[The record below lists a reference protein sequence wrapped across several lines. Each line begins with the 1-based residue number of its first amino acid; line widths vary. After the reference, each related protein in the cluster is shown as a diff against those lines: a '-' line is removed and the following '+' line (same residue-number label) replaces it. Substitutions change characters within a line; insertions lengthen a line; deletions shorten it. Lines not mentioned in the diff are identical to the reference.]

1 MDQPALGI
9 SPRMQEHFSEV
20 VCDRLPLTPVNTND
34 CANAND
40 RVVLPGL
47 KAPEALH
54 AAAPYRL
61 DNLLS
66 LSPMMRGVFDL
77 LRRLGP
83 TEVTLTFAG
92 ETGTGKDV
100 LANTVHRLSPRATGP
115 FVVFDCGAVAQNLV
129 ESELF
134 GHERGSFT
142 GAVNQHAGAF
152 ERAHGG
158 TLFLDEIGELP
169 LDLQPRLLR
178 VLEGR
183 RVRRVGGKQD
193 RAVDVR
199 VLAAT
204 NRDLPSEVAEG
215 RFRQDLY
222 FRLAG
227 AVVPVPPL
235 RSRLEDLTLLVPR
248 LLDDLGRSDV
258 TPGTDTLAV
267 LRQSSWPGNVRE
279 LKNTL
284 ACALAFVDGGKLEPR
299 HLDFL
304 ATPKLESSDELAHLP
319 LGGKALLRIE
329 RAAIKQT
336 LEQAGGNKLHAA
348 RTLGIAVSTLYEK
361 LKRHGL

>member
-1 MDQPALGI
+1 
-9 SPRMQEHFSEV
+9 MQQFFSEV
-20 VCDRLPLTPVNTND
+20 VQGPLVLPPVNTND
-34 CANAND
+34 RVDAD

-47 KAPEALH
+47 SPTTKSH
-54 AAAPYRL
+54 AAPPYRL
-61 DNLLS
+61 GTLVS
-66 LSPMMRGVFDL
+66 LSPFMRAVFDL
-77 LRRLGP
+77 LQRLGP
-83 TEVTLTFAG
+83 SDVTLTFAG

-100 LANTVHRLSPRATGP
+100 LANAIHDLSPRANGP
-115 FVVFDCGAVAQNLV
+115 FIVFDCGAVAKNLV
-129 ESELF
+129 ESELL

-142 GAVNQHAGAF
+142 GAVNQHVGAF

-178 VLEGR
+178 VLESR

-199 VLAAT
+199 VVAAT
-204 NRDLPSEVAEG
+204 NRDLPAEVAAG

-235 RSRLEDLTLLVPR
+235 RSRLEDLPILVPR
-248 LLDDLGRSDV
+248 LLEDLGRPDV
-258 TPGTDTLAV
+258 RPTPEVLAI
-267 LRQSSWPGNVRE
+267 LGRNAWPGNVRE

-284 ACALAFVDGGKLEPR
+284 ACALAFVEGTALEPC
-299 HLDFL
+299 HLDFFSGQKGNDE
-304 ATPKLESSDELAHLP
+304 APGLERLP
-319 LGGKALLRIE
+319 LGGKPLQDIE

-336 LEQAGGNKLHAA
+336 LELAGGNKLHAA

-361 LKRHGL
+361 LKKHRL

>member
-1 MDQPALGI
+1 MGA
-9 SPRMQEHFSEV
+9 
-20 VCDRLPLTPVNTND
+20 
-34 CANAND
+34 
-40 RVVLPGL
+40 
-47 KAPEALH
+47 
-54 AAAPYRL
+54 
-61 DNLLS
+61 
-66 LSPMMRGVFDL
+66 VFDL
-77 LRRLGP
+77 LYRLGP
-83 TEVTLTFAG
+83 SDVTLTFAG

-100 LANTVHRLSPRATGP
+100 LANVVHSLSPRASGP
-115 FVVFDCGAVAQNLV
+115 FVVFDCGAVAQNLM
-129 ESELF
+129 ESELL

-142 GAVNQHAGAF
+142 GAINQHVGAF

-178 VLEGR
+178 VLESR

-199 VLAAT
+199 VIAAT
-204 NRDLPSEVAEG
+204 NRDLPANVAEG

-235 RSRLEDLTLLVPR
+235 RSRVDDIPLLVPR
-248 LLDDLGRSDV
+248 LLADLGRPDV
-258 TPGTDTLAV
+258 MPTPEVLAI
-267 LRQSSWPGNVRE
+267 LRKNLWPGNIRE
-279 LKNTL
+279 LKNAL
-284 ACALAFVDGGKLEPR
+284 ACALAFVEDGLLEPR
-299 HLDFL
+299 HLEFL
-304 ATPKLESSDELAHLP
+304 AQPKRDDPMLESLP
-319 LGGKALLRIE
+319 LGGRALQEIE

-336 LEQAGGNKLHAA
+336 LDQVGGNKLHAA